1 MVYWNSK
8 YDAIYNYE
16 KLKFPDVFEG
26 RASVNKRFIEELIRF
41 IPSDR
46 GEIPSLSGV
55 VKCINAEIED
65 LRITDEKI
73 IDAAKKLNLQFM
85 HIQKKLELTKLK
97 KYINQLSDLF
107 KEDEILAIEYVV
119 NAVEK
124 NNSES
129 VYDNN
134 IYDLKEICS
143 NYEFLLEKVIYIPES
158 KQANNKSCNRPLD
171 GNCNPEVD
179 YGKVN
184 HNKRK
189 SKLSER
195 DESISVILKNIFGRM
210 YVKPM
215 NRRRS
220 LQDGVYDT

>member
-1 MVYWNSK
+1 MVYWNSN

-16 KLKFPDVFEG
+16 KLKFPDIFEG
-26 RASVNKRFIEELIRF
+26 KAVVNKRFVEELIRF

-46 GEIPSLSGV
+46 GEIPNLLGV
-55 VKCINAEIED
+55 VKCINAEIVD
-65 LRITDEKI
+65 LRIADEKI
-73 IDAAKKLNLQFM
+73 IDAAKKLDIQFM
-85 HIQKKLELTKLK
+85 HIQKKLELIKLK

-107 KEDEILAIEYVV
+107 KKDEILAIEYVV

-124 NNSES
+124 NNSDS

-143 NYEFLLEKVIYIPES
+143 NYEFLLKKVIYLPEG
-158 KQANNKSCNRPLD
+158 KQANNKSCNRPLEE
-171 GNCNPEVD
+171 NCNSEVD

-195 DESISVILKNIFGRM
+195 DESISVILKNIFDRM
-210 YVKPM
+210 YIKPM
-215 NRRRS
+215 SRRRHYEKNKAS
-220 LQDGVYDT
+220 G